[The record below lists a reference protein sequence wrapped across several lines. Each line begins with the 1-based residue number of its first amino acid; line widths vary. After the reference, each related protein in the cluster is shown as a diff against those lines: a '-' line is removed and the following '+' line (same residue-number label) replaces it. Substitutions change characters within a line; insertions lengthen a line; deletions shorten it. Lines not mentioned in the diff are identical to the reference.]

1 MWGRGRRPRV
11 CVTVAGAVEETKL
24 AVVLIL
30 YSRFPEPLGMN
41 FYCKSPAYNIL
52 QHT

>member
-1 MWGRGRRPRV
+1 MWGRGCRSRV
-11 CVTVAGAVEETKL
+11 CVTVAEAVEETKL

-30 YSRFPEPLGMN
+30 YSWFPELLGIN
-41 FYCKSPAYNIL
+41 FYCKSPAYTIL

>member
-11 CVTVAGAVEETKL
+11 CVTVAEAVEETKP

-30 YSRFPEPLGMN
+30 YSRFPELLGIN